1 MNLYVGNL
9 SYEVAASDLEE
20 LFGEVGTVKTANII
34 TDRYSGES
42 RGFGFVE
49 IESKDEAKAAIEKLN
64 GHELKGKKIIVNE
77 AKPRNDS
84 RGGGGR
90 RGGGSNRGGG
100 GGGYGGGGGGRRY

>member
-9 SYEVAASDLEE
+9 SNEVTTSDLEE
-20 LFGEVGTVKTANII
+20 LFGEVGTVKTANVI
-34 TDRYSGES
+34 TDRYSGDT

-84 RGGGGR
+84 RGGGGAR
-90 RGGGSNRGGG
+90 RGGGG
-100 GGGYGGGGGGRRY
+100 GGGYGGGGGGGRRY